1 MEKIK
6 EYIKKHEYIDFIII
20 ILFMFVFFILF
31 ANHFGAIL
39 SDRGR
44 EFLLPQEI
52 LNGAVPYKDII
63 LIYFPFSYYIN
74 ALIYK
79 LLGISFN
86 SLLISQSIICTVFLI
101 FYYLLSREFLGRCY
115 SLLITILIISCCIFA
130 KNDLFSY
137 IIPYAYGRVYGV
149 LGILICTYALVKL
162 HKTDNIKYAYLAGI
176 MSGFS
181 VCCKMEFFTAVIIF
195 LIGILTYKNFKKS
208 DYLKILLFFLI
219 FPVIC
224 ISILVIQGV
233 SINDLISALQFGLKF
248 ASSEVMTR
256 HLVHAGIY
264 PSALLINSGKILN
277 GLLNVF
283 ILLYLLF
290 FGLRLQ
296 YVRKSY
302 IYLVCVYIFSFKCCY
317 NPFVAEA
324 YWLWLPIAILI
335 IFIILFKR
343 IKNDMPLLII
353 LTAAIITTQ
362 REFFYLSLGLYGT
375 YSFPLMFLS
384 FIIIV
389 DRFFYKEILKV
400 KVKHLF
406 CSLIIILIVFYFQGN
421 MIKRNETEF
430 EIKTNKGT
438 FYTNYNIRS
447 AILNTRL
454 YLEKYTDKDA
464 TILVLPEGNII
475 NYITN
480 RKVDMHCFMMDR
492 LYHDAYGDEK
502 ARDMI
507 AQTNSDYIILI
518 RGFDTNNFARHYL
531 YRPKQTYAAKYI
543 FDNYTEV
550 LRYKNYTGNIII
562 LKRNDYKK

>member
-52 LNGAVPYKDII
+52 LNGAVPYKDIN

-79 LLGISFN
+79 FLGISFN

-101 FYYLLSREFLGRCY
+101 FYYLLSREFLGRGY

-137 IIPYAYGRVYGV
+137 IVPYAYGRVYGL

-162 HKTDNIKYAYLAGI
+162 HKTNNIKYAYLASI

-195 LIGILTYKNFKKS
+195 LIGILTYKNLKKM

-224 ISILVIQGV
+224 MSIFFIQGV
-233 SINDLISALQFGLKF
+233 SINDLISAFQFGVKF
-248 ASSEVMTR
+248 ASTEVMTK
-256 HLVHAGIY
+256 HLVHAGMY
-264 PSALLINSGKILN
+264 PSALLNNSGKILS
-277 GLLNVF
+277 GIFTAF

-290 FGLRLQ
+290 FGLWMQ
-296 YVRKSY
+296 YIRKSY
-302 IYLVCVYIFSFKCCY
+302 IYLVCVYIFIYQYFYKSFVPEKS
-317 NPFVAEA
+317 
-324 YWLWLPIAILI
+324 WLWLPIAIFI
-335 IFIILFKR
+335 MFIILFKR
-343 IKNDMPLLII
+343 IKNDLPLLII
-353 LTAAIITTQ
+353 LTAAIFTAQ
-362 REFFYLSLGLYGT
+362 REFFALSLGMYGT
-375 YSFPLMFLS
+375 YSFPLLFLCL
-384 FIIIV
+384 IIII
-389 DRFFYKEILKV
+389 DKFFYKEILKV
-400 KVKHLF
+400 KVQHIIY
-406 CSLIIILIVFYFQGN
+406 SLIVMLIGFYFLGN
-421 MIKRNETEF
+421 MGKRDNTEF

-438 FYTNYNIRS
+438 FYTNYNTRR
-447 AILNTRL
+447 AILNARL
-454 YLEKYTDKDA
+454 YIEKYTDKDA
-464 TILVLPEGNII
+464 TVLVLPEGNII
-475 NYITN
+475 NYLTN

-507 AQTNSDYIILI
+507 AQANSDYIILI
-518 RGFDTNNFARHYL
+518 RGFDTNNFARPYL
-531 YRPKQTYAAKYI
+531 YKPKQTYAAKYI
-543 FDNYTEV
+543 FDNYTKV
-550 LRYKNYTGNIII
+550 VRYKNHTGNIII